1 MRENKAEKVVPSILK
16 YIIHGKIEIFLVFDA
31 VHFTGVFLLHYAFL
45 SNVFGGSR
53 VTGVK
58 GENRLHP

>member
-31 VHFTGVFLLHYAFL
+31 VHVTGIFLLHNAFYK
-45 SNVFGGSR
+45 FFDGSR
-53 VTGVK
+53 VTGVM
-58 GENRLHP
+58 GEHRLHP